1 MCMAKWKKPVCEG
14 YVMCDS
20 NHVTFWKRQNCGDR
34 KKKKVSGCQGLREGR
49 RMNR

>member
-1 MCMAKWKKPVCEG
+1 MAKWKKPVCEG

-34 KKKKVSGCQGLREGR
+34 KKKKSQWLPGAEGGEK
-49 RMNR
+49 NE